1 MKSVRGIR
9 PAVRFAGDVLVPRLT
24 STALWLWVVFNLALV
39 AWVGLQS
46 LKSPGDVW
54 LHPFSL
60 PSAPEWQNWS
70 RAWQAAQ
77 FSRAAL
83 NSVLLTAVGSFLIV
97 GIAAPAAYVL
107 ARSTRRAAG
116 ALTGYFAMGMSI
128 PLQTLIIPVVV
139 VKLSLSTFMVDW
151 VTGWWDDRITLLIF
165 EVALSLPFA
174 VFVLS
179 GYLRSLPQE
188 VEEAA
193 ELDGAGPLRTFVQV
207 IVPLARPGI
216 VTVLV
221 LNVIGL
227 WNSTLLVMV
236 IAPGEDERT
245 LPVALLH
252 LYGTM
257 QYSSDWGGMFAGIA
271 ILVFPMIVLYLW
283 CGRRI
288 VEGMT
293 AGIGK

>member
-1 MKSVRGIR
+1 MNPVRSNR
-9 PAVRFAGDVLVPRLT
+9 APARIVGDILLPRLT
-24 STALWLWVVFNLALV
+24 AIALWLWVAFNLLLV

-46 LKSPGDVW
+46 LKSSRDVW
-54 LHPFSL
+54 IHPFSL
-60 PSAPEWQNWS
+60 PTAPQWANYS
-70 RAWQAAQ
+70 SAWQAAQ
-77 FSRAAL
+77 FSKAAI
-83 NSVLLTAVGSFLIV
+83 NSVLLTAVGAFLIV
-97 GIAAPAAYVL
+97 AVAAPAAYAL
-107 ARSTRRAAG
+107 ARSSRRAAG
-116 ALTGYFAMGMSI
+116 ALTSYFAMGMSI
-128 PLQTLIIPVVV
+128 PLQTLIIPIVV
-139 VKLSLSTFMVDW
+139 VKLSVSTFMVDW
-151 VTGWWDDRITLLIF
+151 VTGWWDDRITLLVF

-174 VFVLS
+174 VFVLT
-179 GYLRSLPQE
+179 GYFRSLPGE

-207 IVPLARPGI
+207 MVPLARPGI

-245 LPVALLH
+245 LPVALLN

-271 ILVFPMIVLYLW
+271 ILVYPMVVLYLW

-288 VEGMT
+288 VDGMT

>member
-1 MKSVRGIR
+1 MNSVRTSR
-9 PAVRFAGDVLVPRLT
+9 PVARLVGDVLLPRLT
-24 STALWLWVVFNLALV
+24 AVALWAWVAFNLALV

-46 LKSPGDVW
+46 LKTSGDVW
-54 LHPFSL
+54 LRPFAL
-60 PSAPEWQNWS
+60 PSSLEWQNYS
-70 RAWQAAQ
+70 SAWQAAQ
-77 FSRAAL
+77 FSKAAL
-83 NSVLLTAVGSFLIV
+83 NSVLLTGVGAFLIV
-97 GIAAPAAYVL
+97 GIAAPAAYAL
-107 ARSTRRAAG
+107 ARSSRRAAG
-116 ALTGYFAMGMSI
+116 PLTSYFAMGMSI
-128 PLQTLIIPVVV
+128 PLQTLIIPIVV
-139 VKLSLSTFMVDW
+139 VKLSLNTFMVDW
-151 VTGWWDDRITLLIF
+151 VTGWWDDRITLLLF

-179 GYLRSLPQE
+179 GYLRSLPKE

-193 ELDGAGPLRTFVQV
+193 EVDGAGPLRTFVQV
-207 IVPLARPGI
+207 IVPLARPGF

-245 LPVALLH
+245 LPVALLN

-257 QYSSDWGGMFAGIA
+257 QYSSNWGGMFAGIA
-271 ILVFPMIVLYLW
+271 ILVYPMVVLYLW
-283 CGRRI
+283 FGRRI

>member
-1 MKSVRGIR
+1 MT
-9 PAVRFAGDVLVPRLT
+9 RFVGDVLVPRLT
-24 STALWLWVVFNLALV
+24 SAALWLWVVFNLALV

-77 FSRAAL
+77 FSKAAL
-83 NSVLLTAVGSFLIV
+83 NSVVLTGAGSVLIV
-97 GIAAPAAYVL
+97 GIAAPAAYAL
-107 ARSTRRAAG
+107 ARSTRRVAG
-116 ALTGYFAMGMSI
+116 GLTGYFAMGMSI

-179 GYLRSLPQE
+179 GHLRSLPQE

-257 QYSSDWGGMFAGIA
+257 QYSSDWGGMFAGIG

>member
-1 MKSVRGIR
+1 MNSVRSSR
-9 PAVRFAGDVLVPRLT
+9 PVAGFIGDVLVPRAT
-24 STALWLWVVFNLALV
+24 AVALWAWVAFNLALV

-46 LKSPGDVW
+46 LKTSGDVW
-54 LHPFSL
+54 LSPFSL
-60 PSAPEWQNWS
+60 PSSLEWQNYS
-70 RAWQAAQ
+70 SAWQAAQ

-83 NSVLLTAVGSFLIV
+83 NSVLLTAVGAFLIV
-97 GIAAPAAYVL
+97 GFAAPAAYVL
-107 ARSTRRAAG
+107 ARSSRRIAAP
-116 ALTGYFAMGMSI
+116 LTSYFAMGMSI

-139 VKLSLSTFMVDW
+139 VKLSLNTFMVDW
-151 VTGWWDDRITLLIF
+151 VTGWWDDRITLLVF

-174 VFVLS
+174 VFVLT
-179 GYLRSLPQE
+179 GYLRSLPHE

-193 ELDGAGPLRTFVQV
+193 ELDGAGPLRSFVQV

-257 QYSSDWGGMFAGIA
+257 QYSSNWGGMFAGIA

-288 VEGMT
+288 IEGMT